1 MAQARAP
8 MGHVE
13 VLRMGWEG
21 ERSAIME
28 RIMGKNLV
36 ECFSL
41 SELKQRAKAEGYT
54 EIKRR
59 ADGAHA
65 VPIDDWNGVSTESGS
80 AYSHA
85 SVWYNLDGNTVIVH
99 KTGEP
104 DIYYDLSETL
114 RR

>member
-13 VLRMGWEG
+13 VLRMGSEG
-21 ERSAIME
+21 ESSAIME

-59 ADGAHA
+59 ADGAPA
-65 VPIDDWNGVSTESGS
+65 VPIYDWNGVSTGSGR
-80 AYSHA
+80 AYSPA
-85 SVWYNLDGNTVIVH
+85 SVWDNFDCNTSIVH
-99 KTGEP
+99 
-104 DIYYDLSETL
+104 
-114 RR
+114 R